1 MTWKVAGSPIAAM
14 RALMRAS
21 TAPRSL
27 SRELPGPVGW
37 AAAKPGTRSGA
48 EGGDMVA
55 PKRTSTGDK
64 AAAAA
69 EMQPSATGNAGVAG
83 IDAAAAK
90 PDMAGV
96 RRAADRTAALD
107 TGTGVFERSRLLSA
121 ITGRAGLAQRPRQ
134 EIR

>member
-1 MTWKVAGSPIAAM
+1 M
-14 RALMRAS
+14 
-21 TAPRSL
+21 
-27 SRELPGPVGW
+27 
-37 AAAKPGTRSGA
+37 
-48 EGGDMVA
+48 A

-96 RRAADRTAALD
+96 RRAAGTAALD